1 LHHAKKGKYMALL
14 TLAEA
19 AKLTGKNASTITR
32 AVQKGKV
39 SCSLDE
45 NNQRVFDP
53 VELERAFGKLL
64 PVQEDN
70 APVRNDA
77 NALESTRLHDEVK
90 AMHEREI
97 VLMREQ
103 IALVKSQLED
113 VQKDRDHWRSHAER
127 STLLLEDLRQKDE
140 AKRMAEEA
148 TPKKKRWFW

>member
-1 LHHAKKGKYMALL
+1 MVLL

-64 PVQEDN
+64 PVQEGD

-77 NALESTRLHDEVK
+77 NALESTRLHEEVK

-97 VLMREQ
+97 SLMREQ

-140 AKRMAEEA
+140 AKRIAEEA
-148 TPKKKRWFW
+148 SPKKKRWFW